1 MPFEKT
7 KISIVMEKSVFFGKS
22 PYEAPETDLVI
33 VHQENC
39 FLQSTD
45 INSADE
51 NDMGEIGA

>member
-1 MPFEKT
+1 
-7 KISIVMEKSVFFGKS
+7 MEKSVFFGKS